1 MAKTLTRVETDNE
14 YLSNMQLAIEA
25 AIAAQNAKAE
35 TVARKGRM
43 QYAIKAL
50 TELGT
55 STGLFTIASN
65 GTAAKSDEPKVLLT
79 DKQKA
84 ERIIERNATKGWKTS
99 RAVELVASG
108 EAETFELGKQL
119 AQAQQAT
126 AEKATPAPKPAKRA
140 AK

>member
-65 GTAAKSDEPKVLLT
+65 GTSAAKSDEPKVLLT

-126 AEKATPAPKPAKRA
+126 AEKATPAPKPARRA
-140 AK
+140 K